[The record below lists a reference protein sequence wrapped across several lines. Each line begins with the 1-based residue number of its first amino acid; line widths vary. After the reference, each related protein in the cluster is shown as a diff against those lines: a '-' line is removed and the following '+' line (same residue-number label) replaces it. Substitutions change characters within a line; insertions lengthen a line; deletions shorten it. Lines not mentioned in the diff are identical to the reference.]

1 MSSLPKA
8 TPLPKAPQKRII
20 RKPKTNVPAAAA
32 VVPTAVPLVVPE
44 LLTTGALSEEEEEEE
59 AEVPQSEDEE
69 NEEGEGDSDVG
80 EEDAENS
87 DIEKDVEE
95 EEEEDEDKP
104 AAAESEEEE
113 EEEEEEGEE
122 GPIGEEDEELIS
134 TTAAAKKKKNT
145 KRSGAAA
152 TKGNRKMN
160 KKNIDIGMLETD
172 EELALGIQQQQNYP
186 LDSSGEEEEDDDDDE
201 NGENYLQKF
210 DNDLR
215 TDFISNFHPEAK
227 THNYEEVKA
236 LTRLVRDGNGLI
248 NDPLHKT
255 LPFMTKYEM
264 TRVLGQRAKQIDSGA
279 KPFVK
284 VPLNIMD
291 GYHIASLELEQKK
304 LPFIIK
310 RPLPNGGIE
319 YWDISDL
326 EIL

>member
-32 VVPTAVPLVVPE
+32 VVPAAVPLVVPE

-113 EEEEEEGEE
+113 EEEEEEE
-122 GPIGEEDEELIS
+122 GPVGEEDEELIS